1 MKTRESHHHEDHPGQ
16 GFRRGSNLYF
26 LAMGLA
32 AIIWVVVRVIPKP
45 SRVTYPCMRVAMS
58 LASGMLIQLGGVA
71 ISLLTLRKARETFK
85 MSNYRLAAVMA
96 IAAVAVPLIFT
107 GDVQQAEATIPA
119 SLHAANQPI
128 GVAKGIFPGRVVWV
142 HDSTATNINCVPDQY
157 SHGWFLSENSNQASI
172 DRMVSTGLQTV
183 TGRSSDSAAWDALF
197 HFHNTNAGK
206 GDIGYQPGEKIF
218 IKINATSSWSGNF
231 NPTDLSKVQNS
242 YYGISETSPQVVLSV
257 LRQLVNVAKV
267 SQANIL
273 VGDPLRHIYKHCYDL
288 WHPEFPGVHYL
299 DHDGL
304 AGREKVIAS
313 QTAVVHYSDRGK
325 ILHTS
330 TGTPTVSDHLYTVFD
345 DAAYLVDI
353 PMLKGHAYA
362 GMTAFA
368 KNHFGS
374 QTRADASHLHNGLV
388 SPPTPDSLRN
398 KYGLYRVQVDLMS
411 HHLLGGKN
419 LVFILD
425 ALWATDHELD
435 KPVKWAMPPFNN
447 DWMSSIF
454 CSLDEV
460 AIESVGY
467 DFLRSEFTPA
477 RGLATYV
484 QQVGVDDYL
493 HQAADSTTWPAGIMY
508 DPDSTGSPI
517 PSIGVHEH
525 WNNLTDMQ
533 YSRNLGTGSG
543 IELLRMPQVV
553 NGITETIR
561 PARTYQLYSNYPNP
575 FNPSTIIGFELLQA
589 GRVTLRV
596 FDVQGRE
603 VATIVE
609 GTLPAGFHTRTFDGS
624 GLASGMYFYR
634 LIAGSFIQTRKM
646 LLLR

>member
-1 MKTRESHHHEDHPGQ
+1 MKTHQNHPHGDRA
-16 GFRRGSNLYF
+16 GHMFRNGANPYF
-26 LAMGLA
+26 LVVGLA
-32 AIIWVVVRVIPKP
+32 ALIWVIVRVLPKP
-45 SRVTYPCMRVAMS
+45 SRAAYPCMRVAMS
-58 LASGMLIQLGGVA
+58 LASGVLLQLGGVA
-71 ISLLTLRKARETFK
+71 ISLLSLRKAKESLK
-85 MSNYRLAAVMA
+85 ISNYRLAAVMV

-107 GDVQQAEATIPA
+107 GDVQRADATFA
-119 SLHAANQPI
+119 SSLHIADQPI

-142 HDSTATNINCVPDQY
+142 HDSSATNINCVPDRY
-157 SHGWFLSENSNQASI
+157 GHGWFLSENSNQTSI
-172 DRMVSTGLQTV
+172 DRMVSAGLQTV
-183 TGRSSDSAAWDALF
+183 TGRTSDSAAWDGLF
-197 HFHNTNAGK
+197 HFHNKNSGK
-206 GDIGYQPGEKIF
+206 GDIGYQAGEKIF

-231 NPTDLSKVQNS
+231 NATDLSKVQNS

-288 WHPEFPGVHYL
+288 WHPEFPNVHYL

-313 QTAVVHYSDRGK
+313 QTAVIHYSDRGK
-325 ILHTS
+325 VLHTS
-330 TGTPTVSDHLYTVFD
+330 TGAPTVSDHLYTVFD
-345 DAAYLVDI
+345 DAAYLIDI
-353 PMLKGHAYA
+353 PMLKGHTYA

-388 SPPTPDSLRN
+388 SPPSPDSLRYG
-398 KYGLYRVQVDLMS
+398 YGLYRVQVDLMS

-425 ALWATDHELD
+425 ALWATDAELD
-435 KPVKWAMPPFNN
+435 MPVKWAMPPFNN

-467 DFLRSEFTPA
+467 DFLRSEFTSA

-493 HQAADSTTWPAGIMY
+493 HQAADSTTWPRGIMY

-525 WNNLTDMQ
+525 WNNMTEMQ
-533 YSRNLGTGSG
+533 YSRNLGTGNG
-543 IELLRMPQVV
+543 IELVRMPQIV
-553 NGITETIR
+553 NGIAEPVAAATAYELH
-561 PARTYQLYSNYPNP
+561 PNYPNP
-575 FNPSTIIGFELLQA
+575 FNPSTTISFEIRQA
-589 GRVTLRV
+589 GRVTLKV
-596 FDVQGRE
+596 YDVQGRE
-603 VATIVE
+603 VAAIVN
-609 GTLPAGFHTRTFDGS
+609 GTLPAGFHSLAFDGS

-634 LIAGSFIQTRKM
+634 LVAGSFIQTRKM
-646 LLLR
+646 LLVR